1 MAGSSDECW
10 LVRQTLALID
20 IQFLQLDCSTALS
33 SNLGRAPLANQI
45 DGGGKFQWFVFL
57 ILTGIAVLLLKS
69 SKPTFNEPVRMS

>member
-1 MAGSSDECW
+1 MDILEKVLQNDDKMMTGSSDECW

-45 DGGGKFQWFVFL
+45 DGGGKFQ
-57 ILTGIAVLLLKS
+57 
-69 SKPTFNEPVRMS
+69 